1 MPREIITLQAGQ
13 CGNQIGSE
21 FWKQLCAEH
30 AISPDGLL
38 EDVDGQA
45 TAGDRKDVFF
55 YQADDEHYIP
65 RAILLDLEPR
75 VLNSIQS
82 SPYRG
87 LYNPENFLMS
97 TDGGGAGN
105 NWAKGYCDSQSR
117 IEDIMDIIDRQ
128 ATPPLH
134 SPPCALPRAQSS
146 APFVSEKRM
155 AQILWR
161 DSCSVTPLPVEQAP
175 AWVRTSLSA

>member
-1 MPREIITLQAGQ
+1 MQRRAAPALVNQHAAHACFINIFSEAESQQRNVSESFSVRAVRALALLFSTCIVIMPREIITLQAGQ

-117 IEDIMDIIDRQ
+117 IEDIMDIIDR
-128 ATPPLH
+128 
-134 SPPCALPRAQSS
+134 
-146 APFVSEKRM
+146 
-155 AQILWR
+155 
-161 DSCSVTPLPVEQAP
+161 
-175 AWVRTSLSA
+175 

>member
-1 MPREIITLQAGQ
+1 MEE
-13 CGNQIGSE
+13 GSARALHPSCPPSP
-21 FWKQLCAEH
+21 QPLPSLSRH
-30 AISPDGLL
+30 AIPFLP
-38 EDVDGQA
+38 A
-45 TAGDRKDVFF
+45 DRTDVFF

-117 IEDIMDIIDRQ
+117 IEDIMDNIDR
-128 ATPPLH
+128 
-134 SPPCALPRAQSS
+134 
-146 APFVSEKRM
+146 
-155 AQILWR
+155 
-161 DSCSVTPLPVEQAP
+161 
-175 AWVRTSLSA
+175 